1 MNNIIDILTN
11 KIHEERDIWLLIYIY
26 GMSKNI
32 SKEEIENL
40 VKLYDND
47 LNKVLEIISDEQI
60 NTKFNK

>member
-11 KIHEERDIWLLIYIY
+11 KIREESDIWLLIYIY

-47 LNKVLEIISDEQI
+47 LDKVLEIISDEQI

>member
-11 KIHEERDIWLLIYIY
+11 KINEERDIWLLIYIY